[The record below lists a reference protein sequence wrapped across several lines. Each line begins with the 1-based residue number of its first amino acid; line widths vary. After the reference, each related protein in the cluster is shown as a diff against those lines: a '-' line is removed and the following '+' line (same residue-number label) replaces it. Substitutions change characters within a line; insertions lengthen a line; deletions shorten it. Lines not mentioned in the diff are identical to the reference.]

1 MVVRKELPA
10 DGKPLKIKESVIEIF
25 WALDGS
31 KLVEVSAPFIP
42 FYYFW
47 LVSWDMLSDAAAP
60 FRHEMTRMLASRTR
74 EVWST

>member
-1 MVVRKELPA
+1 MKEIPP

-25 WALDGS
+25 WALDGT

-47 LVSWDMLSDAAAP
+47 LVR
-60 FRHEMTRMLASRTR
+60 FQILAMMK
-74 EVWST
+74 